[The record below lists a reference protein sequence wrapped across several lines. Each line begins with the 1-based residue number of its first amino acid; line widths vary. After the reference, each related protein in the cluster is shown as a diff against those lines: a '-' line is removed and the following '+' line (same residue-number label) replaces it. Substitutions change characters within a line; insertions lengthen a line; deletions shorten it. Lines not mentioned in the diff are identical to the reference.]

1 MAFKMKNK
9 NLGRSTKIAGESA
22 ARMKQSPMK
31 FDYSGFLDKAG
42 TALTGAGM
50 IPIVGNFADATNT
63 ALSAGRA
70 GYAKYKGDDKAAK
83 RHAAD
88 AAVNAAAMIP
98 GAGLAVGAGKLAVKG
113 AKAAKAGKTAQK
125 VAKESGKLTAKVSKK
140 AVVGETKKEVKKQI
154 DKKPSKPKAPSSK
167 KITTKEN
174 KSKKSNL
181 A

>member
-9 NLGRSTKIAGESA
+9 DLGRSTKIAGESA

-31 FDYSGFLDKAG
+31 FDYSGFLDKAS

-50 IPIVGNFADATNT
+50 IPIVGNFADAANT

-70 GYAKYKGDDKAAK
+70 GYAKYKGDDAGAK

-98 GAGLAVGAGKLAVKG
+98 GAGIAVGAGKLAVKG
-113 AKAAKAGKTAQK
+113 AKAVKAGKTAK
-125 VAKESGKLTAKVSKK
+125 VTAKKIAEDTVKQAPKNIAKEKASDEAKK
-140 AVVGETKKEVKKQI
+140 AARKKIDKPKNKKIATKKPNNKKNI
-154 DKKPSKPKAPSSK
+154 A
-167 KITTKEN
+167 
-174 KSKKSNL
+174 
-181 A
+181 

>member
-9 NLGRSTKIAGESA
+9 DLGRSTKIAGESA

-42 TALTGAGM
+42 TVLTGAGM
-50 IPIVGNFADATNT
+50 IPVVGNFADAANT

-70 GYAKYKGDDKAAK
+70 GYAKYKGDDVAAK
-83 RHAAD
+83 KHAAD
-88 AAVNAAAMIP
+88 AAINAAAMIP

-113 AKAAKAGKTAQK
+113 AKAAKAGKTAQNI
-125 VAKESGKLTAKVSKK
+125 AKETAKIAAKTGKK
-140 AVVGETKKEVKKQI
+140 AVVGETKKEAKKQI
-154 DKKPSKPKAPSSK
+154 DKKPSKPKPKNDK
-167 KITTKEN
+167 KITTKDN
-174 KSKKSNL
+174 KPKKSNL